1 LSAPDSDAEGSNAAR
16 TPRASTTTTDGGKS
30 DNRLRW
36 LLGGGVVAVLLVGGL
51 LLWRAQSQVNR
62 VTLASQAKP
71 VSVVKAKGVEF
82 RPFRTYVGTLDPW
95 QSARVG
101 PQLISA
107 FVSSVLV
114 RPGAVVSKG
123 EVLATLDCRH
133 ATASTRAVAM
143 QAEAIDARQKGL
155 ADEAARTEGLLDGGF
170 VSANEAE
177 QKLAQSASEAASLQA
192 GKAQLTRS
200 SLEMNDCVLR
210 APFEGEVSSRDIDPG
225 AFVRPGTE
233 LVSVV
238 DRSIIRV
245 TAEAPEVDFAVVAPG
260 TKVQMRFLATNQD
273 YVGVVSRRAPAAD
286 QGTRTVHFE
295 IDVADP
301 TRSLP
306 VGTTAELL
314 IEVGEPRPAS
324 AIPLAAAA
332 VRTGKVSVF
341 TVEGDVAHA
350 RVVPLLGEREGLLY
364 LDPSLKPGTPVVL
377 EGRALLQDGDKVSVG
392 AVEEVGQERFE
403 PQVKPGHQEAS
414 VRSPAP

>member
-1 LSAPDSDAEGSNAAR
+1 LSTPKSEVAGSKPAAHAGTAPGNGEG
-16 TPRASTTTTDGGKS
+16 PKGE
-30 DNRLRW
+30 NRLR
-36 LLGGGVVAVLLVGGL
+36 LFLGGGVVVVLLVGGL
-51 LLWRAQSQVNR
+51 LLWRAQSHVNR

-114 RPGAVVSKG
+114 RPGAVVTKG

-177 QKLAQSASEAASLQA
+177 QKLAQSASEAAQLQA
-192 GKAQLTRS
+192 GKAQLARS
-200 SLEMNDCVLR
+200 SLEVNDCVLR
-210 APFEGEVSSRDIDPG
+210 APFAGEVSGRDIDPG

-260 TKVQMRFLATNQD
+260 TKVRMRFLATKQNF
-273 YVGVVSRRAPAAD
+273 VGVVSRRAPAAD

-332 VRTGKVSVF
+332 VRTGKVSLF
-341 TVEGDVAHA
+341 TVEDEVAHA
-350 RVVPLLGEREGLLY
+350 RVVPLLGEREGLLF

-377 EGRALLQDGDKVSVG
+377 EGRALLQDGDRVNVG
-392 AVEEVGQERFE
+392 VVEEVGEERTE
-403 PQVKPGHQEAS
+403 PSARPGHPQVS
-414 VRSPAP
+414 VGSPP